1 MSPRSLKK
9 LINNYSLLLPAD
21 SIRKIPFL
29 LALLFKESTGNFI
42 ETMKKILINF
52 VQSNYPQTSELHRQ
66 YRVSKWDGGV
76 FEEDQ
81 WVEIVWGKGLG
92 LLDKEFYKMLT
103 EYNSCINELKNSD
116 RQSKKFYMD
125 KLINFYKKY
134 SINSVSDEKGFFEY
148 WNSYI
153 ESGITLDD

>member
-1 MSPRSLKK
+1 
-9 LINNYSLLLPAD
+9 
-21 SIRKIPFL
+21 
-29 LALLFKESTGNFI
+29 
-42 ETMKKILINF
+42 
-52 VQSNYPQTSELHRQ
+52 
-66 YRVSKWDGGV
+66 
-76 FEEDQ
+76 
-81 WVEIVWGKGLG
+81 
-92 LLDKEFYKMLT
+92 MLT